1 MLSRSLSNPPES
13 SCYTVR
19 LDFWLGGF
27 PPRRKS
33 AFVEGSGSPEPEIS
47 SMSSGKTGAPFR
59 HGIASSERGR
69 IDDGR
74 IYDFWCS
81 CCTGRKVW
89 VRGAAW
95 DWFLPVGA
103 VGQYSSC
110 RFHGWVDSSVLEALA
125 VESASAAFSRECPAR
140 DISGAASGAPAR
152 APKKH
157 ISKN

>member
-33 AFVEGSGSPEPEIS
+33 AFVEGSGSPEPESS

-81 CCTGRKVW
+81 PGGCLGLVSAS
-89 VRGAAW
+89 GGSGPI
-95 DWFLPVGA
+95 FQLPVPWLGGFLCLGSFGCG
-103 VGQYSSC
+103 VSFC
-110 RFHGWVDSSVLEALA
+110 CV
-125 VESASAAFSRECPAR
+125 FSRMPCKGHLWRCLWRPC
-140 DISGAASGAPAR
+140 
-152 APKKH
+152 
-157 ISKN
+157 